1 MLEQVAAAFERQ
13 DYRTAAKLL
22 KQMLQKSP
30 QDPWVQFYLGRLHE
44 VSGKLEAAEN
54 VYRHLLQSA
63 INSKILAQA
72 RQGLQRLEALAK
84 LAEGIATEQRQQAI
98 AQAIADPSN
107 TQMGVLVLEPVP
119 TEIKTTAAQKFGQIM
134 QLDPY
139 TARLQLPS
147 RGWRLC
153 RTGQIGELRF
163 LGQNLLNSGVPC
175 FWATLAEI
183 QRIRVFQVNYFHSAV
198 PPATVVCQNEQGQ
211 LGSLSF
217 NWSEVTQRVTGL
229 LPIFEQVVD
238 LDARGKLKR
247 KTQTQDYA
255 QFCDLHLPSKL
266 CILRLHDKSYQ
277 FQHDVAISKQQ
288 NQMMTT
294 RINWNNLTSCLD
306 RQLPDAKLW
315 SDFTPFAETV
325 LEQTELLGH
334 IKSHIHLFRRTET
347 SWDPAFH
354 LYSGLVFVKNAAG
367 CC

>member
-13 DYRTAAKLL
+13 DYRTAAELL

-63 INSKILAQA
+63 INSKLLAQA
-72 RQGLQRLEALAK
+72 RQGLQRLEAT
-84 LAEGIATEQRQQAI
+84 ATEQRQQAI
-98 AQAIADPSN
+98 AQATADPSN
-107 TQMGVLVLEPVP
+107 NQMGLLVLEPVP
-119 TEIKTTAAQKFGQIM
+119 LEIKTTAAQNFAQIM

-163 LGQNLLNSGVPC
+163 LGQNLRNSGVPC

-183 QRIRVFQVNYFHSAV
+183 QRIPVFQVNYFQSAV
-198 PPATVVCQNEQGQ
+198 PPATVVCQNDRGQ
-211 LGSLSF
+211 LGSLTF

-238 LDARGKLKR
+238 LDVRGKLKR

-288 NQMMTT
+288 NQINSQMTT

-306 RQLPDAKLW
+306 QQLPDARLW

-347 SWDPAFH
+347 NWDPAFH
-354 LYSGLVFVKNAAG
+354 LYSGLVFVKNAAER
-367 CC
+367 C